1 MNIRILC
8 IGDVVGITGRTM
20 FAKHI
25 DAIRKEHRIDATIVN
40 GENSADDG
48 RGITQRVMQFFKQ
61 YHVDVVTSGNHIY
74 DKKDIFPYLAENRDL
89 LRPANFPSDNPG
101 VGVSLFTCKSVT
113 IAVIN
118 VQGRVFMK
126 QDLDCPFRT
135 VTSLLTYLRDKTK
148 IIVVDFHAETTSEKA
163 GLVYYLEGKVS
174 AVVGTHTHVQTA
186 DERILPGGTA
196 TITDLGMVGSLN
208 SMIGMKKESIIL
220 NFLTQMPAKFY
231 VETEGPGLLN
241 GVIIEIEVTSGRA
254 VMIERIR
261 IVDPELKVESVDD
274 K

>member
-61 YHVDVVTSGNHIY
+61 HHVDVVTSGNHIY
-74 DKKDIFPYLAENRDL
+74 DKKDIFPYLAQNRDL

-101 VGVSLFTCKSVT
+101 VGVSLFTCKSTTV
-113 IAVIN
+113 AVIN

-135 VTSLLTYLRDKTK
+135 VTSLLTYLKDKTK
-148 IIVVDFHAETTSEKA
+148 IIVVDFHAETTAEKA

-220 NFLTQMPAKFY
+220 NFLTQMPAKFF
-231 VETEGPGLLN
+231 VETEAPGLLN
-241 GVIIEIEVTSGRA
+241 GVIIEIDITSGRA

-261 IVDPELKVESVDD
+261 IIDPELKVELADD